1 MIDRVK
7 TLTVA
12 DAIVEKL
19 LGYISSG
26 KLAWGE
32 QLPSQR
38 ELAMMLDVGVSS
50 AREALQVLQAMG
62 FIEVRRGDGTYV
74 VEKPSVPLTKSL
86 LQTIYQD
93 DDVGDLM
100 ELREVLDTG
109 LAVLAAKKATDED
122 IAEMD
127 KCLAELE
134 ENFEIHPDRAAGSDL
149 KFHIALAE
157 SVRNPLLTQ
166 FSAAVRESYA
176 LTAVAGAG
184 VRLIR
189 GRPGLIHPLP
199 DGDGMAVQY
208 EDTLTQ
214 KREIRRFDMV
224 VLSGNLRPS
233 LGTGY
238 PAAVEADREACGFAA
253 EPADVAQAA
262 WQGSAAALRGLTEKG
277 EGPWPA

>member
-38 ELAMMLDVGVSS
+38 ELAKMLDVGVSS

-176 LTAVAGAG
+176 KFLGRISHTREGAALH
-184 VRLIR
+184 R
-189 GRPGLIHPLP
+189 
-199 DGDGMAVQY
+199 
-208 EDTLTQ
+208 
-214 KREIRRFDMV
+214 K
-224 VLSGNLRPS
+224 VLSAIAAHDP
-233 LGTGY
+233 LGARDTMIDLLKHTRKTY
-238 PAAVEADREACGFAA
+238 LEAHFKRGKNAEGF
-253 EPADVAQAA
+253 D
-262 WQGSAAALRGLTEKG
+262 
-277 EGPWPA
+277 